1 MKRISVPLV
10 FLAAVTAMNLG
21 STQATP
27 LQNGNFDTGDFTGW
41 SGALSY
47 SDNSYNTVDVNV
59 SPDGDSHFSISNV
72 PNQTFTN
79 SATISNDNY
88 YWIAMLFQD
97 FTLEPLQGP
106 GYTMDIT
113 FWAKWDPTD
122 STYDEV
128 SAQLQD
134 TGYTDPVDLLDGIS
148 TADLLNGTWVTRD
161 ITDFARTWGGQDVE
175 LLFSVT
181 DWDWS
186 TPDSLVLD
194 NISLNQHAPAPV
206 PEPATIF
213 LLGSGLGGIALAR
226 RKKES

>member
-1 MKRISVPLV
+1 MKRISAPLV
-10 FLAAVTAMNLG
+10 FLAAVTAVNLG
-21 STQATP
+21 SAQATP

-41 SGALSY
+41 SGALISQ
-47 SDNSYNTVDVNV
+47 SGPVNPDV
-59 SPDGDSHFSISNV
+59 DSHFSIVNV
-72 PNQTFTN
+72 PGQTFTN
-79 SATISNDNY
+79 SAMISNDNND
-88 YWIAMLFQD
+88 WIATLFQD
-97 FTLEPLQGP
+97 FTLDALQGP

-122 STYDEV
+122 STDDDV

-134 TGYTDPVDLLDGIS
+134 NTGGSDTVDLLAGIS

-161 ITDFARTWGGQDVE
+161 ITDFAQKWGGQDAE
-175 LLFSVT
+175 LSFTVI
-181 DWDWS
+181 DWDLS

-213 LLGSGLGGIALAR
+213 LLGSGLGGIALVR